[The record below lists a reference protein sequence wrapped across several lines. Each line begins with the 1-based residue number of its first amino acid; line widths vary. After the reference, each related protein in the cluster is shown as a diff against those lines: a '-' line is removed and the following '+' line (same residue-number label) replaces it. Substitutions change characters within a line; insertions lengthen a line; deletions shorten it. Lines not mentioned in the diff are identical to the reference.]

1 MPKQPANQ
9 NKQWSNQDLSKLQK
23 LADQNTPTRLIAWQL
38 KRTENSIRSK
48 AQAEDISLKPVNQS
62 PYNRKK
68 T

>member
-23 LADQNTPTRLIAWQL
+23 LADQNTPTRLIAWHL
-38 KRTENSIRSK
+38 KRTANSIRSK
-48 AQAEDISLKPVNQS
+48 AQAEDMSLKPVNQS